1 MEKDM
6 TDQEYNAKIE
16 EQWRYIEELKL
27 MVAERAAIL
36 GRPLISCTVSFG
48 CQIETEYGIV

>member
-1 MEKDM
+1 M

-27 MVAERAAIL
+27 LVSERSTLL
-36 GRPLISCTVSFG
+36 GRPLVSSVVTFG

>member
-1 MEKDM
+1 M

-27 MVAERAAIL
+27 LISERSAIL
-36 GRPLISCTVSFG
+36 GRPIVSCVVTFG
-48 CQIETEYGIV
+48 CQIETEYAIV

>member
-6 TDQEYNAKIE
+6 TDQEYNAKIA

-36 GRPLISCTVSFG
+36 GRPLIACTVSFG
-48 CQIETEYGIV
+48 CQIETEYAIV